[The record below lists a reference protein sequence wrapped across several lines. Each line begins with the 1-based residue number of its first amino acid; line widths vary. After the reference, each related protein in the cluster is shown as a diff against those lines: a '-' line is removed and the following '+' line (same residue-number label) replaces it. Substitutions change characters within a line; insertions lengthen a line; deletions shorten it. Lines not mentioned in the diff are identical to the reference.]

1 MYLKNLTTNRI
12 QLIFHVHESSN
23 AIKNVFADY
32 EEFHEKSIEN
42 TLNCECHEYNFGLLV
57 K

>member
-12 QLIFHVHESSN
+12 QLIFHVHELSI
-23 AIKNVFADY
+23 AIKNVFGDY

-42 TLNCECHEYNFGLLV
+42 TSNCKCHENSLRLLV